1 MLDQRVVAEG
11 PVPWDCRI
19 VSAPRTRLRGT
30 SPARAGKLEGGMAFA
45 LRARGGVDRFQCL
58 LRSGP
63 AAATVAHRA
72 ESAADCLKIIAPSRK
87 P

>member
-1 MLDQRVVAEG
+1 
-11 PVPWDCRI
+11 
-19 VSAPRTRLRGT
+19 
-30 SPARAGKLEGGMAFA
+30 MAFA

-72 ESAADCLKIIAPSRK
+72 ESAGDCPKSSPPKPGTLMTHWLGSRAGMK
-87 P
+87 TFHQSCLTKSEIVP